1 MGDFIIIAVVAVAL
15 VFAVRGMV
23 KRGKNG
29 CCNGG
34 GSVAMKKTLE
44 GEKVG
49 EKVLSIEGM
58 HCENCK
64 NSVERQ
70 INKISGAVAKVD
82 LKKKIAV
89 VSMSRMVEDEELRG
103 AVERLD
109 FKVTKI
115 ECRNMAGA

>member
-1 MGDFIIIAVVAVAL
+1 MGDFIIIVVVAVAL
-15 VFAVRGMV
+15 IFAVRGMV

-29 CCNGG
+29 CCGGG
-34 GSVAMKKTLE
+34 GSVAVKKTLE
-44 GEKVG
+44 GEKIG
-49 EKVLSIEGM
+49 EKVLTIEGM

-89 VSMSRMVEDEELRG
+89 VSISRMVEDEELRE

-115 ECRNMAGA
+115 ESREIAGG